1 MVNLDLEKALPIV
14 PIRNGS
20 KGLPNKNITPLA
32 GKPLYLYSV
41 EQALRLYG
49 QCVISTDIP
58 SVLDAQLPDNCL
70 VIRRPDELSQDTTPM
85 DEVLLHIFEE
95 LRGKDIT
102 PKTCVLLQATS
113 PLRSDDDVFK
123 AVEFYNTNS
132 FELVKSVS
140 EVDAGFL
147 KYGSLNDKGEFIPV
161 AKPEYCFTNRQDLPN
176 MVRPN
181 GAIYVFNA
189 DTIVKNCGMA
199 SQSIGAVLTDIP
211 IDIDVH
217 EDLMR
222 AEKLINGSK

>member
-1 MVNLDLEKALPIV
+1 MAGEYPVDSFVAVVNRIDHGICFV
-14 PIRNGS
+14 
-20 KGLPNKNITPLA
+20 LA
-32 GKPLYLYSV
+32 VAWKTSHCPLYLH
-41 EQALRLYG
+41 
-49 QCVISTDIP
+49 CD
-58 SVLDAQLPDNCL
+58 
-70 VIRRPDELSQDTTPM
+70 
-85 DEVLLHIFEE
+85 LLCSRAF
-95 LRGKDIT
+95 R
-102 PKTCVLLQATS
+102 
-113 PLRSDDDVFK
+113 LRSDDDVVK
-123 AVEFYNTNS
+123 AVEFYNANS

-181 GAIYVFNA
+181 GAIYVFNS